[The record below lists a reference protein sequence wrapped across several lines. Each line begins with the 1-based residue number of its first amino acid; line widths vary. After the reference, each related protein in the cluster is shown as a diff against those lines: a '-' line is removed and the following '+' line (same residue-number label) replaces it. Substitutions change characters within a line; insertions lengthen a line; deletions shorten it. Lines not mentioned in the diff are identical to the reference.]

1 MPFPRLNAPP
11 AADHLQ
17 RLPATVPA
25 RRAAKPEVFDWISC
39 FRASPSPSSASPPS
53 PTPES
58 AGFATG
64 LSTALALL
72 GLARI
77 ALDIAQ
83 GATLAS
89 AASDLAGATL
99 VFGLGALAFRFR
111 VLGGGDVK
119 LLAAGALWLGAAEI
133 GAFLLATALAGGL
146 LALIFVAW
154 QLARP
159 GGSQTRLPGLP
170 YAIAI
175 AAGGILTTAVA
186 ALG

>member
-25 RRAAKPEVFDWISC
+25 RRAAKPEVFDWISLLPGLAVAL
-39 FRASPSPSSASPPS
+39 FGVAAVTDARKRRISNR
-53 PTPES
+53 
-58 AGFATG
+58 

-77 ALDIAQ
+77 ALDVAQ